1 MGVTREV
8 ARLCRDGID
17 FAWRLSLADVGTSGA
32 FSEFD
37 GYDRT
42 ITLLDGEG
50 FSLNFEDGRQK
61 IMDTPYVPYDFDGG
75 APLCCNLL
83 GGPSRDLNLIIHREE
98 AQATCTVDNLDAPL
112 TLGPLTL
119 GTRAQATQ
127 LIFCLQG
134 RTHLK
139 SSQGEHHVLD
149 RWDSMELDAGT
160 TISLTA
166 DPDSPPKIFH
176 ATIGSR

>member
-1 MGVTREV
+1 MGVTRDI
-8 ARLCRDGID
+8 ARACMDGID
-17 FAWRLSLADVGTSGA
+17 FSWRLSLADVGQSGA

-61 IMDTPYVPYDFDGG
+61 IMDAPYVPYDFDGG
-75 APLCCNLL
+75 SPLCCNLL
-83 GGPSRDLNLIIHREE
+83 GGPSRDLNLIIHRE
-98 AQATCTVDNLDAPL
+98 AARATWKVDDLDVPL
-112 TLGPLTL
+112 TQGPLTR
-119 GTRAQATQ
+119 GARPQATQ

-134 RTHLK
+134 RAHLRT
-139 SSQGEHHVLD
+139 SQGERHTLD
-149 RWDSMELDAGT
+149 RWDSVELDGGT

-166 DPDSPPKIFH
+166 DPDTPTKIFS
-176 ATIGSR
+176 ATIESR